1 MGNSGFASLLCHV
14 SDSDN
19 YQIHFAPEL
28 LDGRKEPKSDVWPLG
43 MTLIELAEKRNPFGG
58 IYWNVWDNQ
67 YIMNPIRLSDEK
79 WSAEFIDFVDKCV
92 IRSVEKRASVR
103 ELMEVR
109 ACERV
114 EA

>member
-28 LDGRKEPKSDVWPLG
+28 LDGRKEPKSDVWSLG

-92 IRSVEKRASVR
+92 IWEVEKRASVR
-103 ELMEVR
+103 ELMGVR
-109 ACERV
+109 TCERV
-114 EA
+114 ES

>member
-92 IRSVEKRASVR
+92 IWEVEKRASVR
-103 ELMEVR
+103 ELMGVR

>member
-28 LDGRKEPKSDVWPLG
+28 LDGRKEPKSDVWSLG

-92 IRSVEKRASVR
+92 IWEVEKRASVR
-103 ELMEVR
+103 ELMGVR

>member
-19 YQIHFAPEL
+19 YRIHFAPEL
-28 LDGRKEPKSDVWPLG
+28 LDGRKEPKSDVWSLG
-43 MTLIELAEKRNPFGG
+43 MTLIELAENRNPFGG
-58 IYWNVWDNQ
+58 ISWNVWDNQ
-67 YIMNPIRLSDEK
+67 YIMNPIRLSNEK

-92 IRSVEKRASVR
+92 IWEVEKRASAR

>member
-28 LDGRKEPKSDVWPLG
+28 LDGRKEPKSDVWSLG

-92 IRSVEKRASVR
+92 IWEVEKRASVR

>member
-19 YQIHFAPEL
+19 YRIHFAPEL

-43 MTLIELAEKRNPFGG
+43 MTLIELAEKRNPFGDFSWCAEENACNMG
-58 IYWNVWDNQ
+58 
-67 YIMNPIRLSDEK
+67 PIHLSNEK
-79 WSAEFIDFVDKCV
+79 WSAEFIEYIDKCV

-109 ACERV
+109 TCERV
-114 EA
+114 ES

>member
-28 LDGRKEPKSDVWPLG
+28 LDGRKEPKSDVWSLG

-67 YIMNPIRLSDEK
+67 YIMNPIRLSNEK

-92 IRSVEKRASVR
+92 IWEVEKRASVR
-103 ELMEVR
+103 ELMGVR

>member
-1 MGNSGFASLLCHV
+1 M
-14 SDSDN
+14 
-19 YQIHFAPEL
+19 
-28 LDGRKEPKSDVWPLG
+28 WPLG
-43 MTLIELAEKRNPFGG
+43 MTLIELAEKRNPFGDFSWFVG
-58 IYWNVWDNQ
+58 EDACN
-67 YIMNPIRLSDEK
+67 MNPIRLSNEK

-114 EA
+114 ES